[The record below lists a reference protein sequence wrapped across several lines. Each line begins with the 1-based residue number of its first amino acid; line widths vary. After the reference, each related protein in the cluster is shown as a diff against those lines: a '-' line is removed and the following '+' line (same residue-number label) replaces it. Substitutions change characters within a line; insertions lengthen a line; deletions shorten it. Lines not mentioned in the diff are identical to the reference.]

1 MKDKPNDDIVE
12 IRTVKNRPKNL
23 RQMWKLPILLI
34 GIINLDWQI
43 HVQAKEDNP
52 SFLIKI
58 CYQLG
63 YSVGP

>member
-1 MKDKPNDDIVE
+1 MKDKPNDDIAE
-12 IRTVKNRPKNL
+12 IRKVKNRPENL

-43 HVQAKEDNP
+43 HVQAKEDNT

>member
-1 MKDKPNDDIVE
+1 MKDKPNDDIAE
-12 IRTVKNRPKNL
+12 IRKVKNRPENL

-34 GIINLDWQI
+34 GIINLYWQI

-58 CYQLG
+58 CYPL
-63 YSVGP
+63 